1 MEASN
6 PAYWVKCAG
15 RQRCAWFECVQRDS
29 ADRHRPVID
38 SSVRMGKQ
46 PAHDIRVMLATR
58 GLTRALAARV
68 IRSSSTSWRAAAHVS
83 KLAALFVVLCV
94 MTLVTRAGAA
104 PFDLA
109 GGDWEGCAELVRLAR
124 SELGATRVVATSQI
138 DFHELKPDDG
148 LLLLYPEKGLD
159 VDELS
164 KFMRAGGRVV
174 MLDDFGRGDSLLRHF
189 GMERVA
195 SPRKPAEFLRRNP
208 QLALAEPA
216 SAHPVVSEVSRV
228 VTNHP
233 TGLSHPD
240 LSPVLK
246 IRGNGEADVVVA
258 VAGAVG
264 QGRLLAVGDPSIVM
278 NSMLRYGGNKAFA
291 RGLVRY
297 TVDHDS
303 WGKRGGRLFIASGSF
318 EQKGNF
324 GDEESTWSDWMRALR
339 EALEVLRRDGLP
351 SVIAYALACALGLAL
366 VVWVG
371 SRAGRLHKPIIPRF
385 VRKTLAV
392 AQGGVAGHAAVIAA
406 PQTSRVLAILEL
418 KSALEEQLTSLLGL
432 PRVPGHTELL
442 AQVTSRGLLDTE
454 GVVALRRL
462 LLRMSSVETMIV
474 FQRSGGMVQP
484 IRDNEVV
491 SIARTVKQLL
501 DAAEA
506 SARDDARAPA

>member
-1 MEASN
+1 
-6 PAYWVKCAG
+6 
-15 RQRCAWFECVQRDS
+15 
-29 ADRHRPVID
+29 
-38 SSVRMGKQ
+38 MGKE
-46 PAHDIRVMLATR
+46 PAHDICLGRR
-58 GLTRALAARV
+58 IIG
-68 IRSSSTSWRAAAHVS
+68 SSSAVAAFARGTARFAKILAVS
-83 KLAALFVVLCV
+83 AVLFTL
-94 MTLVTRAGAA
+94 TLVTRADAA

-109 GGDWEGCAELVRLAR
+109 GSDWEGCAELVRLAR
-124 SELGATRVVATSQI
+124 AELGPTRVVATSEI

-195 SPRKPAEFLRRNP
+195 SPRRPAEFLRRNP

-246 IRGNGEADVVVA
+246 IRGNGEPDVIVA

-278 NSMLRYGGNKAFA
+278 NSMLRYGGNKSFA

-297 TVDHDS
+297 SVDHDS
-303 WGKRGGRLFIASGSF
+303 WGKRGGRLFIASGAF

-324 GDEESTWSDWMRALR
+324 GDDESSWSDMARALR
-339 EALEVLRRDGLP
+339 DALEVMRREGVP
-351 SVIAYALACALGLAL
+351 SWLAYAVACALGLAL
-366 VVWVG
+366 VIWVG
-371 SRAGRLHKPIIPRF
+371 SRAGRLHKPVTPRF
-385 VRKTLAV
+385 VRKTPAV

-406 PQTSRVLAILEL
+406 PQTSRVLAVLEL
-418 KSALEEQLTSLLGL
+418 KSALEEQLTAILGL
-432 PRVPGHTELL
+432 SKVPGHTELL
-442 AQVTSRGLLDTE
+442 SQVGARGLLDSE

-462 LLRMSSVETMIV
+462 LLRMSNVETMVV
-474 FQRSGGMVQP
+474 FQRSGGIVQP

-501 DAAEA
+501 EAAEA
-506 SARDDARAPA
+506 GGRVPQAPLAGAPV

>member
-1 MEASN
+1 MGLLGIVS
-6 PAYWVKCAG
+6 
-15 RQRCAWFECVQRDS
+15 R
-29 ADRHRPVID
+29 AD
-38 SSVRMGKQ
+38 
-46 PAHDIRVMLATR
+46 
-58 GLTRALAARV
+58 
-68 IRSSSTSWRAAAHVS
+68 
-83 KLAALFVVLCV
+83 
-94 MTLVTRAGAA
+94 AA

-109 GGDWEGCAELVRLAR
+109 GSDWEGCAELVRLAR
-124 SELGATRVVATSQI
+124 AELGTQRVVATSQI

-148 LLLLYPEKGLD
+148 LLLLYPEKSLD

-174 MLDDFGRGDSLLRHF
+174 MLDDFGHGDSLLRHF

-195 SPRKPAEFLRRNP
+195 SPRHPAEFLRRNP

-216 SAHPVVSEVSRV
+216 SAHPVVSEVTRV

-246 IRGNGEADVVVA
+246 IRGNGDPDVVVA

-303 WGKRGGRLFIASGSF
+303 WGKRGGRLFIASGAF
-318 EQKGNF
+318 DQKGNF

-339 EALEVLRRDGLP
+339 EALEVMRRDGVP
-351 SVIAYALACALGLAL
+351 SAIAYALAIALGLAL

-371 SRAGRLHKPIIPRF
+371 SRAGRLHKPVTPRF
-385 VRKTLAV
+385 VRKTAAV

-406 PQTSRVLAILEL
+406 PQTSRVLALLEL
-418 KSALEEQLTSLLGL
+418 KSALEEQLTATLGL
-432 PRVPGHTELL
+432 AKVPGHQELL
-442 AQVTSRGLLDTE
+442 VQVGEQGLLDTE
-454 GVVALRRL
+454 GLHTLRRL
-462 LLRMSSVETMIV
+462 LLRMSNVETMVV

-484 IRDNEVV
+484 IRDAEVV
-491 SIARTVKQLL
+491 SIARTVKELL
-501 DAAEA
+501 AAAEA
-506 SARDDARAPA
+506 RARESSARTSGSAPEGTLA

>member
-1 MEASN
+1 
-6 PAYWVKCAG
+6 
-15 RQRCAWFECVQRDS
+15 
-29 ADRHRPVID
+29 
-38 SSVRMGKQ
+38 MGKA
-46 PAHDIRVMLATR
+46 PVHDNREPPRAICIGRRAAFLRVKFE
-58 GLTRALAARV
+58 
-68 IRSSSTSWRAAAHVS
+68 RSSSIVRRTVRALQFAVI
-83 KLAALFVVLCV
+83 LAVLAVVA
-94 MTLVTRAGAA
+94 RADAA

-109 GGDWEGCAELVRLAR
+109 GSDWEGCAELVRLAR
-124 SELGATRVVATSQI
+124 AELGQAKVVVTSQI

-148 LLLLYPEKGLD
+148 VLLLYPEKNLD

-195 SPRKPAEFLRRNP
+195 SPRRPAEFLRKNP

-216 SAHPVVSEVSRV
+216 SAHPVVSDVSRV

-246 IRGNGEADVVVA
+246 IRGNGEPDVIVA

-303 WGKRGGRLFIASGSF
+303 WGKRGGRLFIAAGAF
-318 EQKGNF
+318 EQKGSY
-324 GDEESTWSDWMRALR
+324 GDEESTWSDWMRSLR
-339 EALEVLRRDGLP
+339 DALEAMRHDGMP
-351 SVIAYALACALGLAL
+351 SWLAYAFAIALGLGL

-371 SRAGRLHKPIIPRF
+371 SRAGRLHKPVVPRF
-385 VRKTLAV
+385 VRKTPPV

-406 PQTSRVLAILEL
+406 PQTSRVLAVLEL

-432 PRVPGHTELL
+432 SKVPGHTELM
-442 AQVTSRGLLDTE
+442 AQVTSQGLLDTE

-462 LLRMSSVETMIV
+462 LLRMSSVETMVV

-491 SIARTVKQLL
+491 SIARTVKELL
-501 DAAEA
+501 AAAE
-506 SARDDARAPA
+506 SAARGKPSLTGAPV

>member
-1 MEASN
+1 
-6 PAYWVKCAG
+6 
-15 RQRCAWFECVQRDS
+15 
-29 ADRHRPVID
+29 
-38 SSVRMGKQ
+38 MGKQ
-46 PAHDIRVMLATR
+46 PVHENR
-58 GLTRALAARV
+58 LTHAVGRRV
-68 IRSSSTSWRAAAHVS
+68 IRTSSVVQRLAVAFARLG
-83 KLAALFVVLCV
+83 KLATIVAIL
-94 MTLVTRAGAA
+94 LVGTRADAA

-109 GGDWEGCAELVRLAR
+109 GSDWEGCAELVRLAR
-124 SELGATRVVATSQI
+124 GELGSARVVATAQI

-148 LLLLYPEKGLD
+148 LLLLYPEKNLD

-195 SPRKPAEFLRRNP
+195 SPRRPAEFLRHNP

-216 SAHPVVSEVSRV
+216 SAHPVVSDVSRV

-246 IRGNGEADVVVA
+246 IRGNGEPDVVVA

-278 NSMLRYGGNKAFA
+278 NSMLRYGGNKNFA

-297 TVDHDS
+297 SVDHDS
-303 WGKRGGRLFIASGSF
+303 WGKRGGRLFIASGGF

-324 GDEESTWSDWMRALR
+324 GDEESSWSDWKRALLD
-339 EALEVLRRDGLP
+339 ALEVMRHDGMP
-351 SVIAYALACALGLAL
+351 SWIAYGLAIAIGLAL

-371 SRAGRLHKPIIPRF
+371 SRAGRLHKPITPRF
-385 VRKTLAV
+385 VRKTPAV

-406 PQTSRVLAILEL
+406 PQTSRVLAVLEL
-418 KSALEEQLTSLLGL
+418 KSALEEQLTSILGL
-432 PRVPGHTELL
+432 PKVPGHTELM
-442 AQVTSRGLLDTE
+442 AQVTGRGLLDAE
-454 GVVALRRL
+454 GVVVLRRL
-462 LLRMSSVETMIV
+462 LLRMSNVETMVV

-501 DAAEA
+501 DAAESGA
-506 SARDDARAPA
+506 LAHTGAPA

>member
-1 MEASN
+1 MRRRGSGTL
-6 PAYWVKCAG
+6 PACVIRTSFAWV
-15 RQRCAWFECVQRDS
+15 
-29 ADRHRPVID
+29 
-38 SSVRMGKQ
+38 
-46 PAHDIRVMLATR
+46 
-58 GLTRALAARV
+58 ARV
-68 IRSSSTSWRAAAHVS
+68 ARLVAVTLS
-83 KLAALFVVLCV
+83 LLLPLVV
-94 MTLVTRAGAA
+94 VTRADAA

-109 GGDWEGCAELVRLAR
+109 GSDWEGCAELVRLAR
-124 SELGATRVVATSQI
+124 SELGAARVIATSQI

-189 GMERVA
+189 NMERVA
-195 SPRKPAEFLRRNP
+195 SPRRPAEFLRRNP

-216 SAHPVVSEVSRV
+216 SAHPVVADVTRV

-278 NSMLRYGGNKAFA
+278 NSMLRYGGNKNFA

-303 WGKRGGRLFIASGSF
+303 WGKRGGRLFIASGAF
-318 EQKGNF
+318 EQKGAF
-324 GDEESTWSDWMRALR
+324 GDENSSWSDWMRAFR
-339 EALEVLRRDGLP
+339 EALEVMRHDGVP
-351 SVIAYALACALGLAL
+351 SPLAYALAVALGLAL

-371 SRAGRLHKPIIPRF
+371 SRAGRLHKPVKPRF
-385 VRKTLAV
+385 VRKTASV

-406 PQTSRVLAILEL
+406 PQTSRVLAVLEL

-432 PRVPGHTELL
+432 PKVPGHTELL
-442 AQVTSRGLLDTE
+442 TQISVRGLLDAE
-454 GVVALRRL
+454 GMVALRRL
-462 LLRMSSVETMIV
+462 LLRMASVETMVV

-491 SIARTVKQLL
+491 SIARTVKDLL
-501 DAAEA
+501 QAAEA
-506 SARDDARAPA
+506 AARGGGGGAPA

>member
-1 MEASN
+1 
-6 PAYWVKCAG
+6 
-15 RQRCAWFECVQRDS
+15 
-29 ADRHRPVID
+29 
-38 SSVRMGKQ
+38 MGKESTH
-46 PAHDIRVMLATR
+46 PAWSSSLVRR
-58 GLTRALAARV
+58 TRASVANLAA
-68 IRSSSTSWRAAAHVS
+68 I
-83 KLAALFVVLCV
+83 LVVL
-94 MTLVTRAGAA
+94 LIVTRADAA

-109 GGDWEGCAELVRLAR
+109 GNDWEGCAELVRLAR
-124 SELGATRVVATSQI
+124 SELGSPRVVATASI

-174 MLDDFGRGDSLLRHF
+174 MLDDFGRGDSLLKHF

-216 SAHPVVSEVSRV
+216 SAHPVVSDVSRV

-246 IRGNGEADVVVA
+246 IRGNGEPDVIVA

-278 NSMLRYGGNKAFA
+278 NSMLRYGGNKSFA

-297 TVDHDS
+297 SVDHDS
-303 WGKRGGRLFIASGSF
+303 WGKRGGKLYIASGGF
-318 EQKGNF
+318 EQKGSY
-324 GDEESTWSDWMRALR
+324 GDEDDSWGDWKRALADAL
-339 EALEVLRRDGLP
+339 EALRHDGLP
-351 SVIAYALACALGLAL
+351 SWIAYALAIALGLGL

-371 SRAGRLHKPIIPRF
+371 SRAGRLHKPVTPRF
-385 VRKTLAV
+385 VRKTPAV

-418 KSALEEQLTSLLGL
+418 KSALEEQLTSMLGL
-432 PRVPGHTELL
+432 SRVPGQTELMSE
-442 AQVTSRGLLDTE
+442 VTNQRLLDTE
-454 GVVALRRL
+454 GVHTLRRL
-462 LLRMSSVETMIV
+462 LLRMSSVETMVV

-491 SIARTVKQLL
+491 SIARTVRQLL
-501 DAAEA
+501 DAAQANAHGKSSLVAPGAPPAPEQG
-506 SARDDARAPA
+506 APA

>member
-1 MEASN
+1 
-6 PAYWVKCAG
+6 
-15 RQRCAWFECVQRDS
+15 
-29 ADRHRPVID
+29 
-38 SSVRMGKQ
+38 MGKE
-46 PAHDIRVMLATR
+46 PAHENRVTHASGQR
-58 GLTRALAARV
+58 GRRSALGCV
-68 IRSSSTSWRAAAHVS
+68 IRSSLKFAVF
-83 KLAALFVVLCV
+83 LAFV
-94 MTLVTRAGAA
+94 TLVTRADAA

-109 GGDWEGCAELVRLAR
+109 GSDWEGCAELVRLAK
-124 SELGATRVVATSQI
+124 SELGATRVVSTGQI

-246 IRGNGEADVVVA
+246 IRAVGEPDVVVA

-278 NSMLRYGGNKAFA
+278 NSMLRYGGNKSFA

-297 TVDHDS
+297 TVEHDS
-303 WGKRGGRLFIASGSF
+303 WGKRGGKLYIASGAF
-318 EQKGNF
+318 EQKGAY

-339 EALEVLRRDGLP
+339 EALEAMRHEGLP
-351 SVIAYALACALGLAL
+351 SWLAYAFACALGFGL

-371 SRAGRLHKPIIPRF
+371 SRAGRLHKPVTPRF
-385 VRKTLAV
+385 VRKTPAV

-432 PRVPGHTELL
+432 PKVPGQTELL
-442 AQVTSRGLLDTE
+442 NQVSTTGLLDSE
-454 GVVALRRL
+454 GVVVLRRL
-462 LLRMSSVETMIV
+462 LLRMSSVETMVV
-474 FQRSGGMVQP
+474 FQRSGGIVQP

-491 SIARTVKQLL
+491 SIARTVRQLL
-501 DAAEA
+501 DAA
-506 SARDDARAPA
+506 SAAAGARAST

>member
-1 MEASN
+1 
-6 PAYWVKCAG
+6 
-15 RQRCAWFECVQRDS
+15 
-29 ADRHRPVID
+29 
-38 SSVRMGKQ
+38 MGKQ
-46 PAHDIRVMLATR
+46 LAHDNRAWALCSVH
-58 GLTRALAARV
+58 RALGRRV
-68 IRSSSTSWRAAAHVS
+68 IRRSSTAGPTSAPRAAKV
-83 KLAALFVVLCV
+83 AALLVVFAVLA
-94 MTLVTRAGAA
+94 LVTRAHAA

-109 GGDWEGCAELVRLAR
+109 GSDWEGCAELVRLAR
-124 SELGATRVVATSQI
+124 AELGAQRVIVTGQI

-148 LLLLYPEKGLD
+148 LLLLYPEKSLD

-195 SPRKPAEFLRRNP
+195 SPRRPAEFLRRNP

-216 SAHPVVSEVSRV
+216 SAHPVVAEVSRV

-246 IRGNGEADVVVA
+246 IRGNGEPDVVVA

-278 NSMLRYGGNKAFA
+278 NSMLRYGGNKALA

-303 WGKRGGRLFIASGSF
+303 WGKRGGRLFIASGAF
-318 EQKGNF
+318 DQKGNF
-324 GDEESTWSDWMRALR
+324 GDEESSWSEWMRSLR
-339 EALEVLRRDGLP
+339 EALEGMRRDGVP
-351 SVIAYALACALGLAL
+351 SSVAYALAIALGLAL

-371 SRAGRLHKPIIPRF
+371 SRAGRLHKAVTPRF
-385 VRKTLAV
+385 VRKTPTV

-418 KSALEEQLTSLLGL
+418 KSALEEQLTAILGL
-432 PRVPGHTELL
+432 PTVPGHQELL
-442 AQVTSRGLLDTE
+442 SQVAGHGLLDGE
-454 GVVALRRL
+454 GVRALSRL
-462 LLRMSSVETMIV
+462 LLRMSSVETMVV

-491 SIARTVKQLL
+491 SIARTVKELL
-501 DAAEA
+501 DSAEA
-506 SARDDARAPA
+506 SNSAASRSERTHAREREPEEGSPA

>member
-1 MEASN
+1 
-6 PAYWVKCAG
+6 
-15 RQRCAWFECVQRDS
+15 
-29 ADRHRPVID
+29 
-38 SSVRMGKQ
+38 MGKQ
-46 PAHDIRVMLATR
+46 LAHDN
-58 GLTRALAARV
+58 RARASRTPLGRRV
-68 IRSSSTSWRAAAHVS
+68 IRTSSIACRGAAQGAVRTVGRS
-83 KLAALFVVLCV
+83 AKLAALLAVLSLFAILTV
-94 MTLVTRAGAA
+94 VTRAGAA

-109 GGDWEGCAELVRLAR
+109 GSDWEGCGELVRLAR
-124 SELGATRVVATSQI
+124 AELGAQRVVATGQI

-148 LLLLYPEKGLD
+148 LLLLYPEKSLD

-195 SPRKPAEFLRRNP
+195 SPRRPAEFLRRNP

-216 SAHPVVSEVSRV
+216 SAHPVVSDVSRV

-246 IRGNGEADVVVA
+246 IRGNGEPDVVVA

-303 WGKRGGRLFIASGSF
+303 WGKRGGRLFIASGGF

-324 GDEESTWSDWMRALR
+324 GDEESTWSDYMRALR
-339 EALEVLRRDGLP
+339 EALDVMRRDGVP
-351 SVIAYALACALGLAL
+351 SAIAYALAVALGLAL

-371 SRAGRLHKPIIPRF
+371 SRAGRLHKPVTPRF
-385 VRKTLAV
+385 VRKTPSV

-418 KSALEEQLTSLLGL
+418 KSALEEQLTSILGL
-432 PRVPGHTELL
+432 PKVPGHQDLL
-442 AQVTSRGLLDTE
+442 TQVAARGLLDTE
-454 GVVALRRL
+454 GVHTLRRL
-462 LLRMSSVETMIV
+462 LLRMSNVETMVV

-491 SIARTVKQLL
+491 SIARTVKELL
-501 DAAEA
+501 QSAEA
-506 SARDDARAPA
+506 SNALSNATPRRTAEGSPA

>member
-1 MEASN
+1 
-6 PAYWVKCAG
+6 
-15 RQRCAWFECVQRDS
+15 
-29 ADRHRPVID
+29 
-38 SSVRMGKQ
+38 MGKE
-46 PAHDIRVMLATR
+46 PVHENR
-58 GLTRALAARV
+58 LTHAVGRRV
-68 IRSSSTSWRAAAHVS
+68 IRTSSISCRSPVAFAWLVKIAVFAAILLLVARAQ
-83 KLAALFVVLCV
+83 
-94 MTLVTRAGAA
+94 AA

-109 GGDWEGCAELVRLAR
+109 GSDWEGCAELVRLAR
-124 SELGATRVVATSQI
+124 NELGSARVVATGQI

-148 LLLLYPEKGLD
+148 VVLLYPEKNLD

-174 MLDDFGRGDSLLRHF
+174 LLDDFGRGDSLLRHF

-195 SPRKPAEFLRRNP
+195 SPRHPAEFLRRNP

-216 SAHPVVSEVSRV
+216 SAHPVVSDVSRV

-246 IRGNGEADVVVA
+246 IRGNGEPDVVVA

-278 NSMLRYGGNKAFA
+278 NSMLRYGGNKSFA

-297 TVDHDS
+297 SVDHVS

-318 EQKGNF
+318 DQKGSF
-324 GDEESTWSDWMRALR
+324 GDEESSWSDWKRSLLD
-339 EALEVLRRDGLP
+339 ALEVMRHDGMP
-351 SVIAYALACALGLAL
+351 SWLAYGLAVAVGLAL

-371 SRAGRLHKPIIPRF
+371 SRAGRLHKPITPRF
-385 VRKTLAV
+385 VRKTPAV

-406 PQTSRVLAILEL
+406 PQTSRVLAVLEL
-418 KSALEEQLTSLLGL
+418 KSALEEQLTSILGL
-432 PRVPGHTELL
+432 PKVPGHTELM
-442 AQVTSRGLLDTE
+442 AQVEARGLLDAE

-462 LLRMSSVETMIV
+462 LLRMSNVETMVV

-501 DAAEA
+501 DAAAA
-506 SARDDARAPA
+506 SEGATV

>member
-1 MEASN
+1 V
-6 PAYWVKCAG
+6 PA
-15 RQRCAWFECVQRDS
+15 
-29 ADRHRPVID
+29 
-38 SSVRMGKQ
+38 
-46 PAHDIRVMLATR
+46 RVGAFART
-58 GLTRALAARV
+58 AARFAK
-68 IRSSSTSWRAAAHVS
+68 I
-83 KLAALFVVLCV
+83 LAVLAV
-94 MTLVTRAGAA
+94 LMFVTRADAA
-104 PFDLA
+104 PFELA
-109 GGDWEGCAELVRLAR
+109 GSDWEGCAELVRLAR
-124 SELGATRVVATSQI
+124 SELGSSRVVATGQI

-195 SPRKPAEFLRRNP
+195 SPRRPAEFLRRNP

-216 SAHPVVSEVSRV
+216 SAHPVVSDVSRV

-246 IRGNGEADVVVA
+246 IRGNGEPDVIVA

-291 RGLVRY
+291 RGLVKY
-297 TVDHDS
+297 SVDHDS
-303 WGKRGGRLFIASGSF
+303 WGKRGGRLFIASGAF
-318 EQKGNF
+318 EQKGSY
-324 GDEESTWSDWMRALR
+324 GDEESNWSDMARALR
-339 EALEVLRRDGLP
+339 DALDVMRREGVP
-351 SVIAYALACALGLAL
+351 SWIAYLLACAIGLAL

-371 SRAGRLHKPIIPRF
+371 SRAGRLHKPVTPRF
-385 VRKTLAV
+385 VRKIPTV

-406 PQTSRVLAILEL
+406 PQTSRVLAVLEL
-418 KSALEEQLTSLLGL
+418 KSALEEQLTAILGL
-432 PRVPGHTELL
+432 SKVPGHTELL
-442 AQVTSRGLLDTE
+442 SQVGARGLLDAE

-462 LLRMSSVETMIV
+462 LLRMSSVETMVV

-491 SIARTVKQLL
+491 SIARTVRQLL
-501 DAAEA
+501 DAAGAAHAGVIPQPQQETGA
-506 SARDDARAPA
+506 TA

>member
-1 MEASN
+1 
-6 PAYWVKCAG
+6 
-15 RQRCAWFECVQRDS
+15 
-29 ADRHRPVID
+29 
-38 SSVRMGKQ
+38 MGKQ
-46 PAHDIRVMLATR
+46 PANENR
-58 GLTRALAARV
+58 LTHAVGHRV
-68 IRSSSTSWRAAAHVS
+68 IRTSSIPCRTAVALARLA
-83 KLAALFVVLCV
+83 KLAAIVAVLLVVG
-94 MTLVTRAGAA
+94 RAAPAHAA

-109 GGDWEGCAELVRLAR
+109 GSDWEGCAELVRLAR
-124 SELGATRVVATSQI
+124 AELGPLRVVATAQI

-148 LLLLYPEKGLD
+148 LLLLYPEKNLD

-195 SPRKPAEFLRRNP
+195 SPRRPAEFLRRNP

-216 SAHPVVSEVSRV
+216 SAHPVVADVSRV

-246 IRGNGEADVVVA
+246 IRGNGEPDVIVA

-278 NSMLRYGGNKAFA
+278 NSMLRYGGNKNFA

-297 TVDHDS
+297 SVDHDS
-303 WGKRGGRLFIASGSF
+303 WGKRGGRLFIAAGGF
-318 EQKGNF
+318 EQKGNY
-324 GDEESTWSDWMRALR
+324 GDEESSWSDWKRALVD
-339 EALEVLRRDGLP
+339 ALEVLRHDGMP
-351 SVIAYALACALGLAL
+351 SWIAYGLAIAVGLAL

-371 SRAGRLHKPIIPRF
+371 SRAGRLHKPITPRF
-385 VRKTLAV
+385 VRKTPAV

-406 PQTSRVLAILEL
+406 PQTSRVLAVLEL

-432 PRVPGHTELL
+432 PKVPGHTELMT
-442 AQVTSRGLLDTE
+442 QVQVRGLLDAE
-454 GVVALRRL
+454 GVVELRRL
-462 LLRMSSVETMIV
+462 LLRMSNVETMVV

-501 DAAEA
+501 EAAEA
-506 SARDDARAPA
+506 SDRENARAPA

>member
-1 MEASN
+1 
-6 PAYWVKCAG
+6 
-15 RQRCAWFECVQRDS
+15 
-29 ADRHRPVID
+29 
-38 SSVRMGKQ
+38 MGKE
-46 PAHDIRVMLATR
+46 PVHENR
-58 GLTRALAARV
+58 LTHAVGRRV
-68 IRSSSTSWRAAAHVS
+68 IRTSSISCRSKVAFAWLAKIAVFAAI
-83 KLAALFVVLCV
+83 LLVVARV
-94 MTLVTRAGAA
+94 EAS

-109 GGDWEGCAELVRLAR
+109 GSDWEGCAELVRLAR
-124 SELGATRVVATSQI
+124 SELGSARVVATGQI

-148 LLLLYPEKGLD
+148 VVLLYPEKNLD

-174 MLDDFGRGDSLLRHF
+174 LLDDFGRGDSLLRHF

-195 SPRKPAEFLRRNP
+195 SPRHPAEFLRRNP

-216 SAHPVVSEVSRV
+216 SAHPVVSDVSRV

-246 IRGNGEADVVVA
+246 IRGNGEPDVVVA

-278 NSMLRYGGNKAFA
+278 NSMLRYGGNKSFA

-297 TVDHDS
+297 SVDHDS

-318 EQKGNF
+318 DQKGTF
-324 GDEESTWSDWMRALR
+324 GDEESSWSDWKRSLLD
-339 EALEVLRRDGLP
+339 ALEVMRHDGMP
-351 SVIAYALACALGLAL
+351 SWLAYGLAVAVGLAL

-371 SRAGRLHKPIIPRF
+371 SRAGRLHKPITPRF
-385 VRKTLAV
+385 VRKTPAV

-406 PQTSRVLAILEL
+406 PQTSRVLAVLEL
-418 KSALEEQLTSLLGL
+418 KSALEEQLTSILGL
-432 PRVPGHTELL
+432 PKVPGHTELM
-442 AQVTSRGLLDTE
+442 AQVQERGLLDAE

-462 LLRMSSVETMIV
+462 LLRMSNVETMVV

-501 DAAEA
+501 DAAAVQA
-506 SARDDARAPA
+506 SASSRVGGVGTSA